1 MRIIAIANQ
10 KGGCGKTTTAIN
22 LSACLAEKGYKILL
36 IDMDPQ
42 SHASIGL
49 GIDVYKLGKSMYEVL
64 IQPHVGF
71 HDIVKKTEITGL
83 EVAPATITLSGA
95 EIDLANVIGRENV
108 LKECIGELQ
117 YRYDYAI
124 IDCPPSLSLLTVNA
138 LTAADELLV
147 PVHTQYFPLEGVKQL
162 LKTID
167 IVRRRLNY
175 KLTVL
180 GIVPTLFDRRTN
192 LSKDVLK
199 GIRDY
204 FGDKVF
210 NTVINNNV
218 KLAEAPS
225 AGKPITS
232 YDGSASGARDYQ
244 SLTEEVIARGKEI
257 GS

>member
-1 MRIIAIANQ
+1 MRVIAIANQ

-49 GIDVYKLGKSMYEVL
+49 GIEVYKLEKSMYEVL
-64 IQPHVGF
+64 IQPEVGF
-71 HDIVKKTEITGL
+71 HDVIRKTEIPEL
-83 EVAPATITLSGA
+83 QIAPATIMLSGA

-108 LKECIGELQ
+108 LKECIQGLPYQ
-117 YRYDYAI
+117 YDYAI

-138 LTAADELLV
+138 LTAADELLI

-167 IVRRRLNY
+167 VVKKRLNH
-175 KLTVL
+175 KLRVL
-180 GIVPTLFDRRTN
+180 GILPTLFDRRTN
-192 LSKDVLK
+192 LSKDVLD

-204 FGDKVF
+204 FRDKVF
-210 NTVINNNV
+210 NTVINNNI

-225 AGKPITS
+225 AGKPIIL
-232 YDGSASGARDYQ
+232 YDTGSTGARDYQ
-244 SLTEEVIARGKEI
+244 SLTEEVIAREEEV